1 MHRGSKTRC
10 ADGLFTVQVRQIHSE
25 GLPVPTVE
33 LKGHAV
39 IVNMHG
45 TAYHLPNARCWK

>member
-1 MHRGSKTRC
+1 M
-10 ADGLFTVQVRQIHSE
+10 L
-25 GLPVPTVE
+25 TVE

-45 TAYHLPNARCWK
+45 TAYHLTNARWWK

>member
-1 MHRGSKTRC
+1 M
-10 ADGLFTVQVRQIHSE
+10 L
-25 GLPVPTVE
+25 TVE

-45 TAYHLPNARCWK
+45 TAYHLPNAWCWK